1 MTAEPVKF
9 YDQADWEQFCAGL
22 VRAEFNPVSGTER
35 REWVGPTRASLRA
48 LTEATTMEI
57 RFLDGWPVR
66 SARVYV
72 PGLVADHVMM
82 DGQICLWADDDP
94 AQWRA
99 EDLQALWDR
108 LDEWALAAAAGF
120 SEGDRALDA
129 WALFPGQA
137 LLTAELDLPALL
149 GTGTDGFIKEVHAT
163 IHGTLLR
170 VGTDPTDAPLH
181 GVLYL
186 RSHMDRCPRS
196 LDEFQR
202 VLRRRQREDLRRRLL
217 SRADTAENIPSGG
230 VDFAILVWPS
240 YGQFDA
246 LVLTFSGS
254 LPNVVATPNR
264 TTPSDI
270 PSRKKRA
277 GPDALLLEG
286 RKVLIAGA
294 GAIGG
299 YVATTLAASGV
310 SEMRIHDQD
319 TLHLVNLPR
328 HVEDTFAVGAPK
340 ADAVASR
347 IRGDSPWCDASAWP
361 QLAHD
366 PQSLEE
372 VVAGLDLVVDCTGT
386 YSVTTALAVACAKLG
401 VPLITGALYH
411 RGSLFRVRRQGSD
424 DVPLLE
430 RHLLPDY
437 VALPPD
443 KSDPTERGFLELGC
457 TAPVHNS
464 PPVAVLRA
472 ATEVSVWSIDVL
484 TRRLNLPD
492 EEVIVL
498 SPLQDAPFNL
508 LGPVKKRDAA

>member
-1 MTAEPVKF
+1 
-9 YDQADWEQFCAGL
+9 
-22 VRAEFNPVSGTER
+22 
-35 REWVGPTRASLRA
+35 
-48 LTEATTMEI
+48 MEI

-66 SARVYV
+66 SAQVYV
-72 PGLVADHVMM
+72 SGLVTDHVMI

-99 EDLQALWDR
+99 EDLQVLWDR
-108 LDEWALAAAAGF
+108 LDNWARAAAGGF

-129 WALFPGQA
+129 WALFPGLA
-137 LLTAELDLPALL
+137 SLTAELDLPALL
-149 GTGTDGFIKEVHAT
+149 GTGTDGFIKELHAVT
-163 IHGTLLR
+163 HGALLR
-170 VGTDPTDAPLH
+170 VGADPTDAPLH
-181 GVLYL
+181 GVLYF
-186 RSHMDRCPRS
+186 RSHMGRCPRS
-196 LDEFQR
+196 FDEFR
-202 VLRRRQREDLRRRLL
+202 SVLRRRQREDLGRRLL
-217 SRADTAENIPSGG
+217 SRTDTAENIPSGG

-240 YGQFDA
+240 HGQFDA
-246 LVLTFSGS
+246 LVLSFSGN
-254 LPNVVATPNR
+254 LPNVAAVPNR

-277 GPDALLLEG
+277 GPDASLLEG
-286 RKVLIAGA
+286 KKVLIAGA

-310 SEMRIHDQD
+310 SEMRIHDLD

-328 HVEDTFAVGAPK
+328 HVEDVFAVGAPK
-340 ADAVASR
+340 ALAVASH
-347 IRGDSPWCDASAWP
+347 IRGDSPWCDALALP
-361 QLAHD
+361 RLAHD

-386 YSVTTALAVACAKLG
+386 YSVTTALAVACAKLD
-401 VPLITGALYH
+401 VPMITGALYH
-411 RGSLFRVRRQGSD
+411 RGSLFRVCRQGAG

-430 RHLLPDY
+430 RHLCSDY

-443 KSDPTERGFLELGC
+443 ESGPTERGFLELGC

-472 ATEVSVWSIDVL
+472 ATEVSVWSIDLL
-484 TRRLNLPD
+484 TGRLNLPD
-492 EEVIVL
+492 EEVVVL
-498 SPLQDAPFNL
+498 SPLQNAPFDL